1 MSEERVPTGIAG
13 LDERIGGGLPKG
25 SLTLVGGEPGSGK
38 TTFSAQ
44 FLHHGASAL
53 HDPSVYVS
61 FGESHKVFYSNMR
74 LLGLNFEECEQSFK
88 YLDFMR
94 MKSGADEIL
103 TIIMKEL
110 EQTNARRLVIDSFT
124 TLCQTIKDPSE
135 QPVVMDTILSKIMR
149 EMGCT
154 TILTVEKKVGQ
165 PWLGSGFE
173 AFVADGIITLERD
186 DESGIRRIRIPKL
199 RGTKLPQTRFLYSL
213 YHGFRLI
220 PPLSRTKLLVSDRKL
235 SKFYSKL
242 EGSMK
247 KPWTPVP
254 HTETRFSTGNLE
266 LDKIANRG
274 FEKGAYVI
282 LEVERDV
289 PPRAVKAFTFPLMWN
304 FISQGHGVIYY
315 LGQST
320 SGEEIKAIASSYIEA
335 KTFDKL
341 ARVFED
347 KPPNRRLTSHPYTV
361 AMTGGKKSLD
371 HDAELFQT
379 VSHKLMK
386 ITKKNVLSIIS
397 YAELENKYAGNIE
410 KLFSHIGDAIGEN
423 MTSGN
428 VTFAI
433 ARPGLAITDKV
444 LNITRWHLR
453 LIERDGAV
461 LFYGIRPRINLHAVE
476 IDESGDQVKML
487 LTPML

>member
-44 FLHHGASAL
+44 FLHYGASVL

-61 FGESHKVFYSNMR
+61 FGESRKVFYSNMR

-94 MKSGADEIL
+94 MKGGADEIL

-110 EQTNARRLVIDSFT
+110 EETNARRLVIDSFT
-124 TLCQTIKDPSE
+124 TLSQTIKDPSE
-135 QPVVMDTILSKIMR
+135 QPVVMDTLLSKIMR

-186 DESGIRRIRIPKL
+186 EESGIRRIRIPKL
-199 RGTKLPQTRFLYSL
+199 RGTKLPQTRFPYSL
-213 YHGFRLI
+213 YHGFHLI

-266 LDKIANRG
+266 LDMIANRG
-274 FEKGAYVI
+274 FEKGA
-282 LEVERDV
+282 
-289 PPRAVKAFTFPLMWN
+289 
-304 FISQGHGVIYY
+304 H
-315 LGQST
+315 
-320 SGEEIKAIASSYIEA
+320 
-335 KTFDKL
+335 
-341 ARVFED
+341 
-347 KPPNRRLTSHPYTV
+347 
-361 AMTGGKKSLD
+361 
-371 HDAELFQT
+371 
-379 VSHKLMK
+379 VS
-386 ITKKNVLSIIS
+386 
-397 YAELENKYAGNIE
+397 
-410 KLFSHIGDAIGEN
+410 
-423 MTSGN
+423 
-428 VTFAI
+428 
-433 ARPGLAITDKV
+433 
-444 LNITRWHLR
+444 
-453 LIERDGAV
+453 
-461 LFYGIRPRINLHAVE
+461 
-476 IDESGDQVKML
+476 
-487 LTPML
+487 